1 MASLPSRGRGLK
13 FIVSDNSDSV
23 PDVAPFT
30 GAWIEIRVFR
40 QFGVYTDV
48 APFTGA
54 WIEISEFKSDSKS
67 KESLP
72 SRGRGLK
79 FGTDISVHEIDPVAP
94 FTGAWIEIS
103 YWKVAKNVKLG
114 SLPSRG
120 RGLKF

>member
-79 FGTDISVHEIDPVAP
+79 SGRPTLWPRAPCVAP
-94 FTGAWIEIS
+94 FTGAWIEIKKYGLMKKTMS
-103 YWKVAKNVKLG
+103 G
-114 SLPSRG
+114 RSLHG
-120 RGLKF
+120 GVD

>member
-1 MASLPSRGRGLK
+1 MSHSSVRGSLPSRGRGLK
-13 FIVSDNSDSV
+13 YL
-23 PDVAPFT
+23 
-30 GAWIEIRVFR
+30 IEYFLLC
-40 QFGVYTDV
+40 FNGV